1 MHRRDLSGRQYPEG
15 PRHSALGNFHRHAFE
30 AHLVLC
36 NLLSATGMVI
46 DRAVVLTA
54 AEQAEYT
61 ALWRTSTKQAVIAL
75 RKALDALPAEDK

>member
-1 MHRRDLSGRQYPEG
+1 MRNLPRRQHSAGSH
-15 PRHSALGNFHRHAFE
+15 HSALGNFHHHAFE